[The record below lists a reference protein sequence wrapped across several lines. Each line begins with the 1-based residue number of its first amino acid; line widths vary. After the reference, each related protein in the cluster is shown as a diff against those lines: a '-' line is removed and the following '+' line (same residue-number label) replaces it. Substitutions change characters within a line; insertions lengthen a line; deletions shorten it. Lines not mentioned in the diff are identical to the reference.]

1 MNKSDLK
8 VYENLPVLITGH
20 TGFKGAWLNLWLEQ
34 IGATVSGFSL
44 PAPPE
49 TPNLFVAAAIDE
61 TSHSYYGD
69 IREID
74 SVLRV
79 FEVTQPKIVFHLAA
93 QSLVRRSYANPL
105 ETFSTNVIGTAHVLE
120 AARQSSS
127 VEAVVIVTSDKC
139 YDNRDLKQR
148 FSEADPMGGKDPY
161 SASKGCAELVTAAY
175 RQSFFS
181 DQTLIATARAG
192 NVVGGGDWS
201 EDRLVPDI
209 VRAIAAGE
217 PSKIRNP
224 SSTRPW
230 QHVLDLLSGY
240 LSLGARL
247 LGGDREFADGWNF
260 GPNPDGAIPVKV
272 LADKFV
278 ELWGD
283 GLIVVDQET
292 NAPAEANY
300 LDLDISKA
308 QDRLGFEPK
317 IDINLSLEMTVDW
330 YKKFLIDGVGARELV
345 LNQIDQFSE
354 LSRRK

>member
-1 MNKSDLK
+1 MNRSNLK
-8 VYENLPVLITGH
+8 AYENLPVLITGH
-20 TGFKGAWLNLWLEQ
+20 TGFKGAWLSLWLEQ

-79 FEVTQPKIVFHLAA
+79 FEVTQPKIVFHFAA

-192 NVVGGGDWS
+192 NVIGGGDWS

-209 VRAIAAGE
+209 VRAIMTGE
-217 PSKIRNP
+217 MTKIRNP

-240 LSLGARL
+240 LTLGTRL
-247 LGGDREFADGWNF
+247 MGGDKVFADCWNF
-260 GPNPDGAIPVKV
+260 GPNPDGAIPVKM
-272 LADKFV
+272 LANKFI

-283 GLIVVDQET
+283 GLIEVDQRT
-292 NAPAEANY
+292 NAPAESNY

-308 QDRLGFEPK
+308 REKLGFEPK
-317 IDINLSLEMTVDW
+317 LAIELSLEMTVDW

-354 LSRRK
+354 LSRQK